1 MKKKRVVLCLAV
13 LLTAL
18 LAAGALAFAARKAY
32 SLYTGLSRKVDYTN
46 DVLYTL
52 NDHVQNLRWQLGNA
66 LASYEFDYSWVEQ
79 TPPLIAHAFG
89 EIDGNTYTNSL
100 DAFQHNYALGHRV
113 FEVDLTFPVGS
124 YTLIAS
130 HDREHWRAKSGA
142 APGTAYTY
150 ENFMASTLC
159 GGYTPMD
166 YRDVIDLMSE
176 YPDIYIVTD
185 TKYTDRVSVLLQF
198 AQLVKYAQSRDA
210 SVLDR
215 LIPQIYHED
224 MLSWVMSVY
233 PFRSVIYT
241 VYQTASSD
249 QQILEFCQHS
259 GIRFVNAPKTRIKP
273 GTLSL
278 WNGAGL
284 LTATHTLNDVEQ
296 AQQYMDEQ
304 GLDFVYTDSITP
316 GDLAP

>member
-13 LLTAL
+13 LLAAL

-46 DVLYTL
+46 DVLYAL
-52 NDHVQNLRWQLGNA
+52 NDKVQNLRWQLGNA
-66 LASYEFDYSWVEQ
+66 LTSYEFDYSWAEQ

-89 EIDGNTYTNSL
+89 EIGGNTYTNSL
-100 DAFQHNYALGHRV
+100 EAFQHNYALGHRV
-113 FEVDLTFPVGS
+113 FEVDLTFPTGS
-124 YTLIAS
+124 YTLIAC
-130 HDREHWRAKSGA
+130 HDKQHWRTKSGA
-142 APGTAYTY
+142 PSGVAYTY

-159 GGYTPMD
+159 GEYTPMD
-166 YRDVIDLMSE
+166 YRGVIDLMVE
-176 YPDIYIVTD
+176 HPDIYIVTD
-185 TKYTDRVSVLLQF
+185 TKYTDQVSVLLQF
-198 AQLVKYAQSRDA
+198 AQLVKYAQARDA

-249 QQILEFCQHS
+249 QEILEFCRHS
-259 GIRFVNAPKTRIKP
+259 GIRFVNAPETRLKP
-273 GTLSL
+273 GTLPL
-278 WNGAGL
+278 WNEAGII
-284 LTATHTLNDVEQ
+284 TATHTINDPAQ
-296 AQQYMDEQ
+296 AQQYYDQ
-304 GLDFVYTDSITP
+304 GVRFVYTDSLTP